1 MKRTWVIAAESS
13 RARIF
18 STTGPRAGLEELEAL
33 TQPEARLKERDLVS
47 DSHGRSFDSGGTGR
61 HAMGKQVD
69 QKHQEA
75 INFAKTIADHLRD
88 ARNSNRYDKLILI
101 APPAFLGL
109 LRKSMNSLCTDLVVA
124 TINKNLV
131 QHDAAEIRDHL
142 PEWF

>member
-1 MKRTWVIAAESS
+1 MNRTWVVVAESS

-18 STTGPRAGLEELEAL
+18 STTGPRAGLDEIQAL

-61 HAMGKQVD
+61 HAMGRELD
-69 QKHQEA
+69 QKHHEA
-75 INFAKTIADHLRD
+75 TVFARTISEHLER
-88 ARNSNRYDKLILI
+88 ARGRNDFDKLILV

-109 LRKSMNSLCTDLVVA
+109 LRKSMHHCCADRVVA
-124 TINKNLV
+124 TVNKNLV
-131 QHDAAEIRDHL
+131 QHDPGDIRDHL

>member
-1 MKRTWVIAAESS
+1 MNRTWVLVAESS

-18 STTGPRAGLEELEAL
+18 STTGPRAGLDEIRGL

-47 DSHGRSFDSGGTGR
+47 DSPGRSFDSGGAGR
-61 HAMGKQVD
+61 HAMGRESD
-69 QKHQEA
+69 QKHHEA
-75 INFAKTIADHLRD
+75 EVFAKTIAAELEH
-88 ARNSNRYDKLILI
+88 AREGGDFEKLILI

-109 LRKSMNSLCTDLVVA
+109 LRKSMHRCCADRVVA

-131 QHDAAEIRDHL
+131 QHDAADIRDHL